1 MVPESLTEALK
12 LLAGTPRPVPF
23 AGGTELMVQAGKIRE
38 AGKTKEAGDY
48 LFLHR
53 IPELQGI
60 GGEGRVRIGAAL
72 NFAGL
77 IGSPLCP
84 PLLRR
89 AALGIGAPGIR
100 NLGTIGGNICNA
112 SPAGDSLPPLYLYD
126 AVLILASLGK
136 GGELLYRRLP
146 IEDFILGV
154 RKTALGEGELLA
166 ALEIP
171 AASFSHEA
179 YEKAGA
185 RKAQAVSKLSF
196 AAAALVEGGLIRDF
210 RAAFGAVGPRV
221 LRCRDIEDSLQGA
234 EAAALGEENNLAGEI
249 IRAYGERLRPID
261 DQRSTAE
268 YRRTVCL
275 RLLGNFLEGLGSRHD

>member
-1 MVPESLTEALK
+1 ML
-12 LLAGTPRPVPF
+12 
-23 AGGTELMVQAGKIRE
+23 
-38 AGKTKEAGDY
+38 
-48 LFLHR
+48 
-53 IPELQGI
+53 
-60 GGEGRVRIGAAL
+60 RIGAAL
-72 NFAGL
+72 SFAEL
-77 IGSPLCP
+77 IESPRCP

-126 AVLILASLGK
+126 TALVLASLGE

-154 RKTALGEGELLA
+154 RKTALGDGELLA

-171 AASFSHEA
+171 AAVFNRQA

-185 RKAQAVSKLSF
+185 RKAQAISKLSF

-210 RAAFGAVGPRV
+210 RAAFGAAGPRV
-221 LRCRDIEDSLQGA
+221 LRCRDIEDSLRGA
-234 EAAALGEENNLAGEI
+234 EAAALGEGTDLAGEI
-249 IRAYGERLRPID
+249 IGAYGERLRPID

-275 RLLGNFLEGLGSRHD
+275 RLLGNFLVELKNGE